1 MAPSA
6 PQQFVS
12 KSSDAVR
19 RRLSSISSA
28 TRPNITAF
36 SSLTPM
42 WAGIA
47 GSLLANK
54 AGFEI
59 AISIHDSVYN
69 TDFSSTILPYDA
81 AQSDK
86 QTEVIESHII
96 SALRKFSSEHLC
108 KFLGAG
114 VTLSL
119 LREAPNLCTRL
130 WLELDIV
137 PIVFNIKP
145 YHTDSATRTNI
156 KHRIGSAT
164 GSFAPSGAETP
175 TVYVDHSVLGQTGQT
190 LTPGGVQQKLPI
202 PRTIDEQADSAA
214 RKAIMHFGPGN
225 NPRLSIGPRNQVTV
239 DAAGKIH
246 LIDDLDA
253 YRNSVGEGTWN
264 AVVQLA
270 DELREKKVKIG
281 FFSSTPQGGGVA
293 LMRHALIRFLT
304 LLDVDA
310 AWYVPNPSPSVFR
323 TTKNNHNILQGV
335 SAPTLRLTQEQK
347 DNFDSWILKNGLRW
361 TAEGGP
367 LAPGGVDVAFIDDP
381 QMPGLIPLIRK
392 VRPEVPIVYRSHI
405 EIRSDLVHKE
415 GSPQEEVW
423 KYLWNNIQHA
433 DLFISHPVNKFVP
446 SDVPVEKLCLLGA
459 ATDWCALDGLN
470 KDLEP
475 WDSQYYMGEFRSLCA
490 KEKMTELA
498 WPARDY
504 VVQVARFDPSK
515 GIPNVVDSYAKFRE
529 LLKAKGK
536 LDEDDIPQLLVCG
549 HGAVDDPDAS
559 IIYDQVIKLIH
570 SEAYRHLAKDIIIAR
585 IPPSD
590 QLLNALMANSKIA
603 LQLSTRE
610 GFEVKVSEALH
621 AGIPVIASR
630 TGGIPLQIQ
639 HGKSGYLCDVGD
651 NDAVAGHLYDLFT
664 DEKLYEAVS
673 SFARKNVSDE
683 VGTVG
688 NAAAWL
694 YLAVMYSR
702 GEKIKPHGQWI
713 NDLLRKETGQ
723 LYKDGEPRLPRGGLD
738 VVG

>member
-1 MAPSA
+1 MPPPS
-6 PQQFVS
+6 PHDFVS
-12 KSSDAVR
+12 KTSDAVR
-19 RRLSSISSA
+19 RRLSSISSP
-28 TRPNITAF
+28 TKPNITAF

-42 WAGIA
+42 WAGIS

-54 AGFEI
+54 AGFEL

-69 TDFSSTILPYDA
+69 TDFSSTILTYDA
-81 AQSDK
+81 SQSDK
-86 QTEVIESHII
+86 QTELIESHVI
-96 SALRKFSSEHLC
+96 STLRKFSSEHLC

-114 VTLSL
+114 VALSL

-175 TVYVDHSVLGQTGQT
+175 AVYVDPTIFDRTPGL
-190 LTPGGVQQKLPI
+190 LAPGGVQQKLPI

-214 RKAIMHFGPGN
+214 RKAIMYYGPGN
-225 NPRLSIGPRNQVTV
+225 NPRLTIGPRNQVTV

-246 LIDDLDA
+246 LIDDLDV

-264 AVVQLA
+264 AVIQLA
-270 DELREKKVKIG
+270 DELREKKFKIG

-293 LMRHALIRFLT
+293 LMRHALIRFLS
-304 LLDVDA
+304 LLDVDC

-335 SAPTLRLTQEQK
+335 AAPTLRLTQEQK
-347 DNFDSWILKNGLRW
+347 DGFDAWILKNGLRW

-367 LAPGGVDVAFIDDP
+367 LAAGGVDVAFIDDP

-459 ATDWCALDGLN
+459 ATDWLDGLN
-470 KDLEP
+470 KDLDP
-475 WDSQYYMGEFRSLCA
+475 WDSQYYMGEFRSLCV
-490 KEKMTELA
+490 KEKMPELA
-498 WPARDY
+498 WPSRDY

-515 GIPNVVDSYAKFRE
+515 GIPNVIDSYAKFRD
-529 LLKAKGK
+529 LLKTRGK
-536 LDEDDIPQLLVCG
+536 VDEDETPQLLVCG

-559 IIYDQVIKLIH
+559 IIYDQLIKLIN
-570 SEAYRHLAKDIIIAR
+570 SAAYRHLLKDIVVMR
-585 IPPSD
+585 LPPSD

-621 AGIPVIASR
+621 AGKPVIASR

-651 NDAVAGHLYDLFT
+651 NVQVAGHLYDLYT

-683 VGTVG
+683 VSTVG

-723 LYKDGEPRLPRGGLD
+723 PYKEGEPKLPRGGLD
-738 VVG
+738 VLG

>member
-28 TRPNITAF
+28 TRPNIPAF

-86 QTEVIESHII
+86 QTEIIESHII

-175 TVYVDHSVLGQTGQT
+175 TVYVDHSVLGHTGPT

-214 RKAIMHFGPGN
+214 RKAILHFGPGN
-225 NPRLSIGPRNQVTV
+225 NPRLSIGPRNQVAV

-335 SAPTLRLTQEQK
+335 AAPTLRLTQEQR

-459 ATDWCALDGLN
+459 ATDWLDGLN
-470 KDLEP
+470 KDLDS
-475 WDSQYYMGEFRSLCA
+475 WDSQFYMGEFRSLCA

-529 LLKAKGK
+529 LLKTKGK
-536 LDEDDIPQLLVCG
+536 LDGDDLPQLLICG

-570 SEAYRHLAKDIIIAR
+570 SEAYRHLAKDIIVMR

-651 NDAVAGHLYDLFT
+651 NDAVAGHLYDLYT

-723 LYKDGEPRLPRGGLD
+723 LYKEGEPRLPRGGLD

>member
-12 KSSDAVR
+12 KSSDAIR

-28 TRPNITAF
+28 TRPNVTAF

-175 TVYVDHSVLGQTGQT
+175 TVYVDHSVLGQSGQT

-225 NPRLSIGPRNQVTV
+225 NPRLSIGPRNQVAV

-270 DELREKKVKIG
+270 DELREKKTKIG

-335 SAPTLRLTQEQK
+335 AAPTLRLTQEQR

-459 ATDWCALDGLN
+459 ATDWLDGLN
-470 KDLEP
+470 KDLES

-529 LLKAKGK
+529 LLKTKGK
-536 LDEDDIPQLLVCG
+536 FDGDEIPQLLICG

-570 SEAYRHLAKDIIIAR
+570 SEAYRHLANDIIVAR

-651 NDAVAGHLYDLFT
+651 NDAVAGHLYDLYT

-723 LYKDGEPRLPRGGLD
+723 PYKDGEPRLPRGGLD
-738 VVG
+738 VLG